1 MVIKEGARAV
11 TYLSL
16 FGYPVDAV
24 MVNRILPGVTSDG
37 EGNAWVSEPQP
48 GSLSLLHLQ
57 EIQASYLAEIERDFY
72 PLPILRSRWYD
83 QEMVGVP
90 RLRELADDLFVDHDP
105 SQLFFRGQMQSIE
118 EEGEDFVLQL
128 PLPQVEL
135 EKVKLTKRGDE
146 LFVNIGNFKREMLLP
161 SVLAQRDASGATFVN
176 GILKIRFPPSPAE
189 AQRAG

>member
-1 MVIKEGARAV
+1 
-11 TYLSL
+11 
-16 FGYPVDAV
+16 
-24 MVNRILPGVTSDG
+24 
-37 EGNAWVSEPQP
+37 
-48 GSLSLLHLQ
+48 
-57 EIQASYLAEIERDFY
+57 
-72 PLPILRSRWYD
+72 
-83 QEMVGVP
+83 MVGVD
-90 RLRELADDLFVDHDP
+90 RLRALATDLFVDHDP

-161 SVLAQRDASGATFVN
+161 SVLSQRDASGATFAN
-176 GILKIRFPPSPAE
+176 GILKIRFPPAPAE

>member
-1 MVIKEGARAV
+1 M
-11 TYLSL
+11 
-16 FGYPVDAV
+16 
-24 MVNRILPGVTSDG
+24 
-37 EGNAWVSEPQP
+37 
-48 GSLSLLHLQ
+48 
-57 EIQASYLAEIERDFY
+57 
-72 PLPILRSRWYD
+72 
-83 QEMVGVP
+83 
-90 RLRELADDLFVDHDP
+90 RELADDLFVDHDP